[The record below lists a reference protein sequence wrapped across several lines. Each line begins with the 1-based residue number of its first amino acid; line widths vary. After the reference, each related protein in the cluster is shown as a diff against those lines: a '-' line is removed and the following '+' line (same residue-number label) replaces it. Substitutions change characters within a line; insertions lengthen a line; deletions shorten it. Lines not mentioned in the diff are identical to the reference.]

1 MAEKNP
7 NENSL
12 KNGYR
17 LTGITTAAR
26 ILGVH
31 RNHLLCVLKG
41 ERPSKKLIAKVEAQF
56 PSLLNAYA
64 FKK

>member
-1 MAEKNP
+1 MAEKTP
-7 NENSL
+7 KEDSS
-12 KNGYR
+12 KKGYR

-31 RNHLLCVLKG
+31 RNHLHSVLKG
-41 ERPSKKLIAKVEAQF
+41 ERTSKKLIAKVEAQF